1 MATDAR
7 ARTRTHTHTHTHTRT
22 HAHTHARADT
32 QTSMA
37 ALLQYEF
44 TQKRECDVKVH
55 LTDHKNGDETC
66 SELSDLDENR
76 SSQRDKHAHAH
87 TFPDAFQ
94 LNGRRAVNASGGTE
108 PRPSA
113 SPARQ

>member
-7 ARTRTHTHTHTHTRT
+7 ARTRTHTHTHTHTHTRT

-37 ALLQYEF
+37 TLLQCEF
-44 TQKRECDVKVH
+44 TRKRECDVKVH

-76 SSQRDKHAHAH
+76 SSQRGKTHAAA
-87 TFPDAFQ
+87 TAAAATTSTTMNTASVLGVQTQ
-94 LNGRRAVNASGGTE
+94 LHCD
-108 PRPSA
+108 
-113 SPARQ
+113 